1 MKRNNIFGL
10 IGRNIDYSFSKNY
23 FTKKFAL
30 ENINYTYQNFDID
43 NIKILESIFSE
54 NKIAGL
60 NVTTPFKEEV
70 MNYLDEIDQ
79 TASCIGAVN
88 TIKIIGNKKIGYNT
102 DYLGFEKSLIN
113 TIEKEKVESA
123 LILGS
128 GGATKAIKYA
138 LNKNEILIFGIPET
152 VTQLE
157 RLYDNSRSL
166 SELGFKVSVGT
177 VVWNQ
182 HKDILTNDATKTR
195 LIYSSDIKDGE
206 LTMKQYKNVDKKN
219 FIAKEGITRPVLVLN
234 RGYGVGTYN
243 FQYCLINKE
252 TNSPYLIENHL
263 ITISPYTQSE
273 LTDDE
278 LIYLYNKIIRSLDD
292 DKTKEFMDL
301 YFGNNAIN
309 TTEINYI
316 LPIYS

>member
-70 MNYLDEIDQ
+70 INYLDEIDQ

-113 TIEKEKVESA
+113 TMGKEKVESA

-138 LNKNEILIFGIPET
+138 LNNLGIDQSIVSRTEGKCEYTYEDLSKEIINSHKLIINCSPVGTFPNTDKSPRIPYKFLNKHNILYDLVYNPT
-152 VTQLE
+152 VSLFLKKGLE
-157 RLYDNSRSL
+157 RGCKIKNGLEMLQIQADESWRIWNS
-166 SELGFKVSVGT
+166 
-177 VVWNQ
+177 
-182 HKDILTNDATKTR
+182 
-195 LIYSSDIKDGE
+195 
-206 LTMKQYKNVDKKN
+206 
-219 FIAKEGITRPVLVLN
+219 
-234 RGYGVGTYN
+234 
-243 FQYCLINKE
+243 
-252 TNSPYLIENHL
+252 
-263 ITISPYTQSE
+263 
-273 LTDDE
+273 
-278 LIYLYNKIIRSLDD
+278 
-292 DKTKEFMDL
+292 
-301 YFGNNAIN
+301 
-309 TTEINYI
+309 
-316 LPIYS
+316 

>member
-70 MNYLDEIDQ
+70 INYLDEIDQ

-138 LNKNEILIFGIPET
+138 LNNLGIDQSI
-152 VTQLE
+152 V
-157 RLYDNSRSL
+157 SR
-166 SELGFKVSVGT
+166 
-177 VVWNQ
+177 
-182 HKDILTNDATKTR
+182 TKGK
-195 LIYSSDIKDGE
+195 YE
-206 LTMKQYKNVDKKN
+206 Y
-219 FIAKEGITRPVLVLN
+219 
-234 RGYGVGTYN
+234 TYED
-243 FQYCLINKE
+243 L
-252 TNSPYLIENHL
+252 
-263 ITISPYTQSE
+263 
-273 LTDDE
+273 
-278 LIYLYNKIIRSLDD
+278 
-292 DKTKEFMDL
+292 TKEI
-301 YFGNNAIN
+301 IN
-309 TTEINYI
+309 SHKLIIN
-316 LPIYS
+316 